1 MFTGIIEETGI
12 VAALK
17 RENTSSAKETG
28 NLNISIRASFLKEIK
43 VDQSIAHNGVCLT
56 VVDKRKDY
64 YTVTAISETL
74 SRTNLG
80 FLKIGD
86 KVNLERCMKADGRFD
101 GHIVQGHVDCTAKV
115 DSIKEQNGSWVFKF
129 KIMSREGAW
138 NLIVEKGSVC
148 VNGVSLTVVNCGKNS
163 FSVAIIPY
171 TFHHTNFH
179 ALKTGDI
186 VNVEFDIIGKYIEKI
201 LSSRQ

>member
-12 VAALK
+12 VAAFK
-17 RENTSSAKETG
+17 KENTSSGKKTG
-28 NLNISIRASFLKEIK
+28 NFNISIHAAFLKEIK
-43 VDQSIAHNGVCLT
+43 IDQSIAHNGVCLT
-56 VVDKRKDY
+56 VVDKKKDY

-80 FLKIGD
+80 LLKAGD
-86 KVNLERCMKADGRFD
+86 KINLERCMKADGRFD

-115 DSIKEQNGSWVFKF
+115 DSIQEQNGSWIFGF
-129 KIMSREGAW
+129 RFSRAASQ

-148 VNGVSLTVVNCGKNS
+148 INGVSLTVVNCARNT

-171 TFHHTNFH
+171 TFQHTNFH
-179 ALKTGDI
+179 ALKAGDM
-186 VNVEFDIIGKYIEKI
+186 VNIEFDIIGKYIEKI
-201 LSSRQ
+201 LRNR